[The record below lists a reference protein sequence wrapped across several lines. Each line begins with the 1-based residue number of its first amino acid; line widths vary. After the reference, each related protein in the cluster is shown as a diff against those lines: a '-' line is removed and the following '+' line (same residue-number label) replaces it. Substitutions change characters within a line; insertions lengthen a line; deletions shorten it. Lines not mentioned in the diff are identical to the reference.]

1 MPSGLEPRIG
11 GAQETSG
18 RASQPKECAGA
29 HFLAQHHR
37 LCLLVSLVSAPQSAD
52 RSGIFKGTPAV
63 SKVHVSLEI
72 IATFFSKVVMPVDT
86 AISKV

>member
-18 RASQPKECAGA
+18 RASHPKECAGA

-52 RSGIFKGTPAV
+52 LGVGSGFLGSESSQGGCREGFAELVMGLGRLKGRNR
-63 SKVHVSLEI
+63 LL
-72 IATFFSKVVMPVDT
+72 
-86 AISKV
+86 